1 MVLNM
6 SETIDRDNRTAVDF
20 NSPDDLL
27 QAMQSMDVQKSGNE
41 NHVNGNEDY
50 VNFANPA
57 HRIDNF
63 SAASVKKTLNTG
75 DSGKT
80 GDAPLDPRLDWVLES
95 YDEEATDA
103 QTLDEELK
111 RLLVLKSYLLLD
123 SERQE
128 SFERI
133 TAIASRLFKCPM
145 ALISLVDLGRQW
157 FLSNR
162 GLGDVRETD
171 RKSAFCAHAIWATDR
186 LFIVPDATKDFR
198 FKDNPLVTGPP
209 DIRFYAGAPLISPE
223 GYKLGTL
230 CILDRVARPDGL
242 SSTEE
247 QNLIDLAS
255 MAVKAA
261 VDHKRVRLQE
271 YEDPRQLIAYTAHDL
286 MTPLTGV
293 QISLS
298 LLSEDKSF
306 SSKTNE
312 AQRELIHT
320 ASECTDVMG
329 QICQTAIS
337 SFRSSQQNAD
347 KKRETDLPSLSETI
361 SSSPMTEIKL
371 SDFATK
377 LQTVM
382 TSFPK
387 SVPFNVSVHES
398 VPPIVVSDDLKVFR
412 AAINY
417 LTNACSRT
425 KEGAIN
431 FSIKM
436 IDENNRQRI
445 RFECEDTGPSI
456 PVDSYSSLFRPFKF
470 DSKGQDKDISYAS
483 LSDTDESEVRAPN
496 SALGL
501 YSVATHI
508 SSLGGEYGFR
518 PLESASNDGSETNV
532 SNPAG
537 SVFWFQIPLILPSAT
552 SKKLNGVPA
561 LENESQSKPARDIE
575 AEKKKSNDSLLEN
588 GKKTN
593 KGVASAPVEPAG
605 TSKGEAN
612 GATDVEKRKRKALVI
627 EDSMVVRKSL
637 TRALTKVGFE
647 VTQAVDGMEG
657 LRELQCSLF
666 DVVLCDFLMPVMDGL
681 DCVQQYREWEKLHR
695 PFFKQY
701 IIGISAHAG
710 NTDVEKGKEVGM
722 DDFKPK
728 PVTFK
733 QLVELSKSETL
744 AKYSSELDSFGQ
756 KKTEMLSAGKLS
768 GDKAVKQKPSHVCLI
783 AMSRTT
789 EEVELLKHSAE
800 ERGWKSVVV
809 GNGEEALKL
818 MKLRTWDVIL
828 LDEDLPLLP
837 SGQCVA
843 RFREWESMNR
853 IMKQRNVALVSA
865 SCASM
870 VHNTNSMMQLP
881 FGVDFAM
888 GKPIQVLE
896 FEFTMSQVEE
906 NSLGFGSSRDIVA
919 R

>member
-1 MVLNM
+1 M
-6 SETIDRDNRTAVDF
+6 SENKNRENRTVADF
-20 NSPDDLL
+20 NSPDDLM
-27 QAMQSMDVQKSGNE
+27 QALSSMDVKQSGDD
-41 NHVNGNEDY
+41 DY

-57 HRIDNF
+57 HRVVPHD
-63 SAASVKKTLNTG
+63 AASLRNTLNTA
-75 DSGKT
+75 DAE
-80 GDAPLDPRLDWVLES
+80 DAPLDPKLDWVLDGYNKKTAE
-95 YDEEATDA
+95 A

-162 GLGDVRETD
+162 GLGDCRETD
-171 RKSAFCAHAIWATDR
+171 RKSAFCAHAIWDSNR
-186 LFIVPDATKDFR
+186 LFIVRDATKDIR

-209 DIRFYAGAPLISPE
+209 DIRFYAGAPLVSPE

-230 CILDRVARPDGL
+230 CILDRTARPNGL
-242 SSTEE
+242 TLVEE
-247 QNLIDLAS
+247 ENLLDLAS
-255 MAVKAA
+255 MVVKAA

-312 AQRELIHT
+312 AQRKLIHT

-329 QICQTAIS
+329 RICQTAIS
-337 SFRSSQQNAD
+337 SFRSSQQNPK
-347 KKRETDLPSLSETI
+347 KKRKKDLPSLSDAT
-361 SSSPMTEIKL
+361 SSSPLTGVKL
-371 SDFATK
+371 SDFVKK
-377 LQTVM
+377 LQTVLA
-382 TSFPK
+382 SFPK
-387 SVPFNVSVHES
+387 SVPFTISLHES
-398 VPPIVVSDDLKVFR
+398 VPPTVVTDDLKVFR

-417 LTNACSRT
+417 LTNACART

-431 FSIKM
+431 FSITMK
-436 IDENNRQRI
+436 DENNQRKI
-445 RFECEDTGPSI
+445 RFECEDTGPNI
-456 PVDSYSSLFRPFKF
+456 PEEDYTSLFRPFKF
-470 DSKGQDKDISYAS
+470 DLKGDDKGSSYAF
-483 LSDTDESEVRAPN
+483 LSNDGSEERVPN

-518 PLESASNDGSETNV
+518 ALDSASKDVSETNI
-532 SNPAG
+532 SNPTG
-537 SVFWFQIPLILPSAT
+537 SLFWFQIPLILPSA
-552 SKKLNGVPA
+552 SCNINGVP
-561 LENESQSKPARDIE
+561 SSKLSKDME
-575 AEKKKSNDSLLEN
+575 AEKKKSDEKLETD
-588 GKKTN
+588 KKTST
-593 KGVASAPVEPAG
+593 GTDCAE
-605 TSKGEAN
+605 TSKGEAS
-612 GATDVEKRKRKALVI
+612 GTKTVESRKRRALVI

-637 TRALTKVGFE
+637 TRALTKIGFE

-657 LRELQCSLF
+657 LRELQCALY

-681 DCVQQYREWEKLHR
+681 DCVQQYRAWEEVHR

-744 AKYSSELDSFGQ
+744 AAYSLELDYFGR
-756 KKTEMLSAGKLS
+756 KLMKKLS
-768 GDKAVKQKPSHVCLI
+768 VSKMNVMGEDVNQKAAHVCLI
-783 AMSRTT
+783 AMSRNTK
-789 EEVELLKHSAE
+789 EINVLQHVAE
-800 ERGWKSVVV
+800 ERGWRSVVV
-809 GNGEEALKL
+809 DNGEEALKL
-818 MKLRTWDVIL
+818 MKLRTWDAIL

-843 RFREWESMNR
+843 RFREWEATNR
-853 IMKQRNVALVSA
+853 IMKQRSVALVSA
-865 SCASM
+865 SCTSM
-870 VHNTNSMMQLP
+870 AHDINSMMQLP
-881 FGVDFAM
+881 FGVDFAL
-888 GKPIQVLE
+888 GKPIHVRE
-896 FEFTMSQVEE
+896 FEFIMSRAEE
-906 NSLGFGSSRDIVA
+906 HCLGFGATAKDIVA

>member
-1 MVLNM
+1 M
-6 SETIDRDNRTAVDF
+6 SDDANRENRTVADF
-20 NSPDDLL
+20 NTADDLL
-27 QAMQSMDVQKSGNE
+27 QGMQSMGVKKSGNE
-41 NHVNGNEDY
+41 PY
-50 VNFANPA
+50 VSFANPA
-57 HRIDNF
+57 HRINAH
-63 SAASVKKTLNTG
+63 SAALKNTLNTTHT
-75 DSGKT
+75 DTT
-80 GDAPLDPRLDWVLES
+80 GEVPLDPKLDWVLES
-95 YDEEATDA
+95 FNKKTSDA

-171 RKSAFCAHAIWATDR
+171 RKSAFCAHAIWSQER
-186 LFIVPDATKDFR
+186 LFIVPDATKDDR

-230 CILDRVARPDGL
+230 CILDKITRPNGL
-242 SSTEE
+242 TSAE
-247 QNLIDLAS
+247 QENLLDLAS

-271 YEDPRQLIAYTAHDL
+271 YEDPKQLIAYTAHDL

-329 QICQTAIS
+329 RICQTAIS
-337 SFRSSQQNAD
+337 SFRSSQQQNPD
-347 KKRETDLPSLSETI
+347 KKHKKDLPKLSETI
-361 SSSPMTEIKL
+361 SSSPLEEIKL
-371 SDFATK
+371 SDFVTK
-377 LQTVM
+377 LQTILAP
-382 TSFPK
+382 FPK
-387 SVPFNVSVHES
+387 SVPVNISLHDS
-398 VPPIVVSDDLKVFR
+398 VPPTIVTDDLKVFR

-417 LTNACSRT
+417 LTSACSRT
-425 KEGAIN
+425 EEGAIN
-431 FSIKM
+431 FTIKM
-436 IDENNRQRI
+436 IGDGDKQRI
-445 RFECEDTGPSI
+445 RFECEDTGPSL

-470 DSKGQDKDISYAS
+470 DVKGEQESSYAS
-483 LSDTDESEVRAPN
+483 WSNTEMSEGEVPN

-501 YSVATHI
+501 YSVAIHI
-508 SSLGGEYGFR
+508 SSMGGEYGFR
-518 PLESASNDGSETNV
+518 PLESSSTGST
-532 SNPAG
+532 
-537 SVFWFQIPLILPSAT
+537 FWFQIPVILPSAT
-552 SKKLNGVPA
+552 SDLKAMPS
-561 LENESQSKPARDIE
+561 LEKESQSKPARDT
-575 AEKKKSNDSLLEN
+575 AADKS
-588 GKKTN
+588 GKKRDLP
-593 KGVASAPVEPAG
+593 GASTG
-605 TSKGEAN
+605 DAN
-612 GATDVEKRKRKALVI
+612 GIIKDMKERKRKALVI

-657 LRELQCSLF
+657 LRELQSSLF

-681 DCVQQYREWEKLHR
+681 DCVQQYREWEKVHR
-695 PFFKQY
+695 PFFKQF

-710 NTDVEKGKEVGM
+710 NTDIEKGREVGM
-722 DDFKPK
+722 DDFRPK

-733 QLVELSKSETL
+733 QLVELSKSEVL
-744 AKYSSELDSFGQ
+744 ATYSGELDSFGR
-756 KKTEMLSAGKLS
+756 KRMKMLSAGKL
-768 GDKAVKQKPSHVCLI
+768 AVNQDDNQKVAHVCLI
-783 AMSRTT
+783 AMGRIT
-789 EEVELLKHSAE
+789 EQVEALQRAAE
-800 ERGWKSVVV
+800 AREWKSVIVD
-809 GNGEEALKL
+809 NGEEALKL
-818 MKLRTWDVIL
+818 MKLRTWDAIL
-828 LDEDLPLLP
+828 LDEDLPQLP

-843 RFREWESMNR
+843 RFREWEAKNR

-870 VHNTNSMMQLP
+870 VHNLNSMMQLP
-881 FGVDFAM
+881 FGVDFAI
-888 GKPIQVLE
+888 GKPIQVRE
-896 FEFTMSQVEE
+896 FEFIMSRAEDH
-906 NSLGFGSSRDIVA
+906 SMGCGSRDIIG